1 MNRVFLDTGYL
12 IALEASDDQHHE
24 EAIRHWR
31 TSLPDIPSI
40 VTTTYV
46 FDEVVTF
53 FNSRGHHGKAVEIGQ
68 RLHKSPR
75 AEVVHVSE
83 ELFSAGWRRFQD
95 RSDKRYSLTDCIS
108 FLVME
113 RRELGE
119 ALAFDRH
126 FEQAGFQALP
136 TRRGT

>member
-31 TSLPDIPSI
+31 QSVPEISSI

-53 FNSRGHHGKAVEIGQ
+53 FNSRDHHEKAVEIGDP
-68 RLHKSPR
+68 STP
-75 AEVVHVSE
+75 ESCVTGV
-83 ELFSAGWRRFQD
+83 
-95 RSDKRYSLTDCIS
+95 
-108 FLVME
+108 
-113 RRELGE
+113 
-119 ALAFDRH
+119 
-126 FEQAGFQALP
+126 LP
-136 TRRGT
+136 DLQFRQGQ